1 METFVAQ
8 LSGESLLISALINVG
23 NAEEALGYGI
33 TPDHFRGYKDQ
44 YNWLLNYVSTYG
56 DQPTRDIFCAQFR
69 DFPYSEH
76 ADVRSAVDMV
86 FKANAK
92 FDLNQ
97 AMSDA
102 IDLMAMG
109 DVTAAYSRLVKA
121 EPRTTRP
128 KPKKLLTDL
137 TFFDTWED
145 PLNGVEVPWRI
156 VQRHTGGIKPG
167 NLWYIAA
174 RPGQGKTAH
183 LCNVATKAV
192 LDGHRVMFYSL
203 EMSEMEVRA
212 RFHAAL
218 ATHYGVPGITMQD
231 IRDRR
236 VDLHAYKQ
244 FISELDDRLE
254 GVLDI
259 HTPKDG
265 PVSPSVVATK
275 ADEYSLNVVDY
286 IGLMRADTGSAAV
299 EDWRT
304 AAQISNRLKE
314 IALAQSTGM
323 LVASQI
329 NREGESGTAPPKIK
343 NLAQSDALGQDGDV
357 VITMRAKP
365 HNVAT
370 AFSLEKN
377 RHGMSGIPFFT
388 TFDPD
393 RGIYREVDADS
404 VEELI
409 IRAEE
414 AL

>member
-1 METFVAQ
+1 
-8 LSGESLLISALINVG
+8 
-23 NAEEALGYGI
+23 
-33 TPDHFRGYKDQ
+33 
-44 YNWLLNYVSTYG
+44 
-56 DQPTRDIFCAQFR
+56 
-69 DFPYSEH
+69 
-76 ADVRSAVDMV
+76 
-86 FKANAK
+86 
-92 FDLNQ
+92 
-97 AMSDA
+97 
-102 IDLMAMG
+102 
-109 DVTAAYSRLVKA
+109 
-121 EPRTTRP
+121 
-128 KPKKLLTDL
+128 
-137 TFFDTWED
+137 
-145 PLNGVEVPWRI
+145 
-156 VQRHTGGIKPG
+156 
-167 NLWYIAA
+167 
-174 RPGQGKTAH
+174 
-183 LCNVATKAV
+183 
-192 LDGHRVMFYSL
+192 MFYSL

>member
-1 METFVAQ
+1 VAQ

-23 NAEEALGYGI
+23 NVEEALSFGV

-76 ADVRSAVDMV
+76 SDVRSAVDMV
-86 FKANAK
+86 FKATAK
-92 FDLNQ
+92 FELTE
-97 AMSDA
+97 AMSQA
-102 IDLMAMG
+102 FDLIAMG
-109 DVTAAYSRLVKA
+109 EVHEAHRVLTKA
-121 EPRTTRP
+121 EPRTTKP

-145 PLNGVEVPWRI
+145 PLLGVEVPYRTL
-156 VQRHTGGIKPG
+156 QRHTGGIKPG
-167 NLWYIAA
+167 NLWYLAA
-174 RPGQGKTAH
+174 RPGNGKTAH
-183 LCNVATKAV
+183 LCSIATKAV
-192 LDGHRVMFYSL
+192 LDGHKVMFYSL
-203 EMSEMEVRA
+203 EMTEMEVRA

-218 ATHYGVPGITMQD
+218 ATHFGVEGITMQA

-236 VDLHAYKQ
+236 VDMHVYKQ
-244 FISELDDRLE
+244 FISELDDRLD

-265 PVSPSVVATK
+265 PVSPSTVATK
-275 ADEYSLNVVDY
+275 ADEYSLNIVDY
-286 IGLMRADTGSAAV
+286 IGLMRSDTGSAAV

-304 AAQISNRLKE
+304 AAAISNRLKE
-314 IALAQSTGM
+314 IALAQQTGM

-329 NREGESGTAPPKIK
+329 NRDGESGTNPPKVV

-377 RHGMSGIPFFT
+377 RHGQSGIPFFSL
-388 TFDPD
+388 FDPD
-393 RGIYREVDADS
+393 RGVYTEIDKDA
-404 VEELI
+404 VEDLLL
-409 IRAEE
+409 RAEE
-414 AL
+414 NL